1 MDAYLSHGNE
11 ETVMAFG
18 GAGYDSVQRASQ
30 ALTRAQEQHWL
41 LSYAPLVKRVV
52 RSLASQAGG
61 VLDVEDMEQI
71 GLMGLLEA
79 LRRYGEPDEGFG
91 SYAALR
97 VRGAVLDEL
106 RRLDWRPRS
115 TRQSAHK
122 LRQVER
128 ELRRKL
134 GREPKASELCQALGI
149 TPEEYNAL
157 ELADSAQAFADFDE
171 VFAKSAAAAGVQQ
184 GPEQAV
190 IDQLTLAKALAML
203 DPREQQVIQLYYE
216 YELSLS
222 QIAEVLELT
231 AARICQINK
240 RALDKMRAFLLRGNP
255 GARAD

>member
-1 MDAYLSHGNE
+1 MDAYATQGNE
-11 ETVMAFG
+11 ESVMAFG
-18 GAGYDSVQRASQ
+18 GAGYDNVQRKGQ
-30 ALTRAQEQHWL
+30 AMSRVQEQHWL
-41 LSYAPLVKRVV
+41 VTYAPLVKRVV

-61 VLDVEDMEQI
+61 VLDAEDMEQI

-91 SYAALR
+91 AYASLR

-134 GREPKASELCQALGI
+134 GREPKAAELYQALGI
-149 TPEEYNAL
+149 TLEEYNEL
-157 ELADSAQAFADFDE
+157 ELADRAQAFADFDE
-171 VFAKSAAAAGVQQ
+171 VFANSAASAGVHE
-184 GPEQAV
+184 GPERAV
-190 IDQLTLAKALAML
+190 IDQLTLTKALEAL

-216 YELSLS
+216 YELSLT
-222 QIAEVLELT
+222 QIADVLDLT

-240 RALDKMRAFLLRGNP
+240 RALGKMRAFLQGD
-255 GARAD
+255 A